1 MDSFPIHQQTAKWM
15 KKVQAKR
22 QKKKKSNDMQNK
34 LT

>member
-22 QKKKKSNDMQNK
+22 QKKKSNDMQNK

>member
-22 QKKKKSNDMQNK
+22 QKKKNQMTCKIN
-34 LT
+34 